1 MATLLKYHSKLSYDE
16 SELTFRIT
24 LGMQFELETAILL
37 LTISGFVSNPE

>member
-24 LGMQFELETAILL
+24 LGMQFELETILL